1 MLAFA
6 IDWHQS
12 QLVRVSSQAGEV
24 WILNFTKETAM
35 HRFEMPQAYVKR
47 VVARQGRAHVCETF
61 DGSRTAL
68 VVVDMQNYFMAKPY
82 QAACPM
88 AQEIVPNVNRL
99 AVAVRKAGGR
109 VIWVQNLAPWQSEQS
124 WSVAR
129 EMYTGDKARSRWEAM
144 QRDAHGF
151 QLWSGLDVRDGDD
164 RVVKR
169 RYSAFIQGSSNIANV
184 LDDNGIRTLIVT
196 GVATNV
202 CCESTARDAMMLN
215 YRSLMVSDACAAA
228 TDEEHAATMGNF
240 YLFFGDVQ
248 STDEIVARLQT

>member
-1 MLAFA
+1 M
-6 IDWHQS
+6 HQ
-12 QLVRVSSQAGEV
+12 
-24 WILNFTKETAM
+24 FK
-35 HRFEMPQAYVKR
+35 MPQAYVER

-61 DGSRTAL
+61 DGPSTAL
-68 VVVDMQNYFMAKPY
+68 VVVDMQNYFMTKPY
-82 QAACPM
+82 QAACAV

-99 AVAVRKAGGR
+99 AQAVRGAGGR
-109 VIWVQNLAPWQSEQS
+109 VVWVQNLAPWESEES
-124 WSVAR
+124 WSVNR
-129 EMYTGDKARSRWEAM
+129 EMHTRDKARSRWESM

-151 QLWSGLDVRDGDD
+151 QLWPGLDLRDADE

-184 LDDNGIRTLIVT
+184 LDDNRIKTIIVT

-248 STDEIVARLQT
+248 STDEIVARLKT